1 MASRVGVFL
10 SELKRRKVYRVAVA
24 YIVVGIGV
32 LGAAEVIMD
41 PLGLEGA
48 RPIIVL
54 LTLLGFPLAVVLAWA
69 YEVKPEEP
77 RSVDPP
83 GEKTGSTGETL
94 ATAKPMTVEPA
105 TAAQPRS
112 IAVLA
117 FANMSADPE
126 NEYFCDGISEEIINS
141 LAQLP
146 GLKVAGRTSAF
157 SFKGTDLDVPEIG
170 TKLKVAT
177 VLEGSV
183 RKMGDQLRITAQLI
197 DVESGYHLWSEQFD
211 RQLDD
216 IFAIQNEIATNIAE
230 RLEVTIGG
238 AAPGPRLQTDNVEA
252 YEFYVKGRALLYQRG
267 MAMFQARECF
277 EDALALDPQY
287 ALAHA
292 GLADSYSILGYFG
305 LIAPSEAW
313 APARKAAEHAAAL
326 APELAEAHNA
336 LAIIAFVRDWD
347 WATTGRE
354 FRRSL
359 ELNPSYVQA
368 RCWYAMAYL
377 QGTRADHEAAI
388 AEVRV
393 AVDIDPLSPYTHS
406 MLGYVL
412 AAAGRT
418 EEAVEEARRGA
429 ESDPDSYW
437 GQFVLATTYHCAA
450 RLAEAEGAYQRA
462 LSASNRHPW
471 ALANLGRLYAD
482 WEKPA
487 DAAAVD
493 AELMTRSGQEYMQ
506 PVTVALAAACAGRTE
521 EALGLLQQACEERDP
536 WLAWGALT
544 SPWFEPLR
552 TFPEY
557 EVILT
562 RMKLPVT
569 GSDS

>member
-1 MASRVGVFL
+1 MASNASVLL
-10 SELKRRKVYRVAVA
+10 SELKRRKVYQVAIA
-24 YIVVGIGV
+24 YIVVGLGV
-32 LGAAEVIMD
+32 LGAAEVILD
-41 PLGLEGA
+41 PLGLGGA
-48 RPIIVL
+48 RPLVVV
-54 LTLLGFPLAVVLAWA
+54 LTLLGFPLSLILGWA
-69 YEVKPEEP
+69 YEVRPEEP
-77 RSVDPP
+77 RVVEPSGV
-83 GEKTGSTGETL
+83 EAGSNGETV
-94 ATAKPMTVEPA
+94 APAEPGTTAG
-105 TAAQPRS
+105 PRS
-112 IAVLA
+112 IAVLS

-126 NEYFCDGISEEIINS
+126 NEYFCDGISEDIINA

-146 GLKVAGRTSAF
+146 ELKVAGRTSAF

-170 TKLKVAT
+170 TRLKVAT

-238 AAPGPRLQTDNVEA
+238 RARRHLPQTNNVEA
-252 YEFYVKGRALLYQRG
+252 YEFYLKGRALLYQRG
-267 MAMFQARECF
+267 MAMFRARESF
-277 EDALALDPQY
+277 EEALALDPQY

-305 LIAPSEAW
+305 LIAPHEAW
-313 APARKAAEHAAAL
+313 PRARESSEHAVAL
-326 APELAEAHNA
+326 APDLAEAHNA
-336 LAIIAFVRDWD
+336 LAILAFVRDWD

-354 FRRSL
+354 FRHSL
-359 ELNPSYVQA
+359 QLNPSYVQA

-377 QGTRADHEAAI
+377 QAAKGDHEAAI
-388 AEVRV
+388 VEARV
-393 AVDIDPLSPYTHS
+393 AVDIDPLSPYAHT
-406 MLGYVL
+406 MLAYVL
-412 AAAGRT
+412 AAAGRI
-418 EEAVEEARRGA
+418 EEAVEEAQRGA

-437 GQFVLATTYHCAA
+437 GQLVLATAFHCAV
-450 RLAEAEGAYQRA
+450 RLSEADAAYQRA
-462 LSASNRHPW
+462 LSVSNRHPW

-487 DAAAVD
+487 DAAAID
-493 AELMTRSGQEYMQ
+493 AELLARSRQEYVQ
-506 PVTVALAAACAGRTE
+506 PITIALAARCAGRTE

-552 TFPEY
+552 TLPEY
-557 EVILT
+557 EEVLT
-562 RMKLPVT
+562 RMNLPVT
-569 GSDS
+569 GSDW

>member
-1 MASRVGVFL
+1 MASSLGVFL
-10 SELKRRKVYRVAVA
+10 AELKRRKVYRVAVA
-24 YIVVGIGV
+24 YIVVGLGV
-32 LGAAEVIMD
+32 LGAAELIMD

-48 RPIIVL
+48 RPIIVI
-54 LTLLGFPLAVVLAWA
+54 LTLLGFPLAMILAWA
-69 YEVKPEEP
+69 YEVRPEEP
-77 RSVDPP
+77 RVVEPAGEEAGSSV
-83 GEKTGSTGETL
+83 ETV
-94 ATAKPMTVEPA
+94 APAEPA
-105 TAAQPRS
+105 TATEPRS
-112 IAVLA
+112 IAVLS
-117 FANMSADPE
+117 FANMSSDPE

-146 GLKVAGRTSAF
+146 ELKVAGRTSAF

-170 TKLKVAT
+170 IKLKVAT

-183 RKMGDQLRITAQLI
+183 RKMGDRLRITAQLI
-197 DVESGYHLWSEQFD
+197 DVKSGYHLWSEQFD

-216 IFAIQNEIATNIAE
+216 IFAIQNEIAKNIAK
-230 RLEVTIGG
+230 RLEVGIGG
-238 AAPGPRLQTDNVEA
+238 AAQEPRLQTDNFEA
-252 YEFYVKGRALLYQRG
+252 YDFYLKGRALLYQRG

-277 EDALALDPQY
+277 EDAIALDPQY

-292 GLADSYSILGYFG
+292 GLADSYSILGYYG
-305 LIAPSEAW
+305 LIAPPEAW
-313 APARKAAEHAAAL
+313 PPARKAADHAAAL

-336 LAIIAFVRDWD
+336 FAIIAFVRDWD

-359 ELNPSYVQA
+359 ELNPNYVQA

-377 QGTRADHEAAI
+377 QGTREDHEAAI
-388 AEVRV
+388 AEARV
-393 AVDIDPLSPYTHS
+393 AVDIDPLSPYTHT
-406 MLGYVL
+406 MLAYVL
-412 AAAGRT
+412 AAAGLVG
-418 EEAVEEARRGA
+418 EAVEEARRGA

-437 GQFVLATTYHCAA
+437 GQFVLATVYHCAA
-450 RLAEAEGAYQRA
+450 RLSEAEGAYQRA
-462 LSASNRHPW
+462 LSASKRHPL
-471 ALANLGRLYAD
+471 ALANLGSLYAD

-493 AELMTRSGQEYMQ
+493 AELLARSRKEYVQ
-506 PVTVALAAACAGRTE
+506 PITLTLAAACAGRTK
-521 EALGLLQQACEERDP
+521 EALGFLEQACEERDP

-552 TFPEY
+552 TLPEY
-557 EVILT
+557 EEILT